1 MRGHTARTTSC
12 VIQVGNSFLCASLL
26 SKERE
31 RETEKRSVRR
41 WVRGCVCNVGC
52 LPRTCATNSS
62 GLVCSDGV
70 KCPRLAADSAAP
82 SQAQFRWTD
91 LQRGK
96 AVSHLSKK
104 ASFLTRTILVRK
116 FIRFWFGCCYSICW
130 QEEMYWIFSG
140 LSFKNKVSEQI
151 PVVYKPAT
159 G

>member
-31 RETEKRSVRR
+31 RDREKECTTVSTRV
-41 WVRGCVCNVGC
+41 CVCNVGC

-70 KCPRLAADSAAP
+70 KCLRLAAESAAP

-104 ASFLTRTILVRK
+104 ASFLTWTILVRK

-130 QEEMYWIFSG
+130 QEEMY
-140 LSFKNKVSEQI
+140 
-151 PVVYKPAT
+151 
-159 G
+159 